1 MFVGHP
7 PTLQRLWHLPA
18 DLVRTPLEELRSR
31 HEVKLLSLPELLRLL
46 KRRQRALDQVPG
58 ALRFGLWGLGLGA
71 RARVCRSQPWACV
84 RVQISLPLSL
94 SPLQVSRD
102 RALAAKKL
110 RLERRE
116 EVLWSNNDS
125 TCSRSS
131 R

>member
-58 ALRFGLWGLGLGA
+58 ALSFGLWGLELGA
-71 RARVCRSQPWACV
+71 RARACV
-84 RVQISLPLSL
+84 CVQISAVCVCACADLSTALPLP
-94 SPLQVSRD
+94 SPSPYP
-102 RALAAKKL
+102 
-110 RLERRE
+110 
-116 EVLWSNNDS
+116 SP
-125 TCSRSS
+125 
-131 R
+131 